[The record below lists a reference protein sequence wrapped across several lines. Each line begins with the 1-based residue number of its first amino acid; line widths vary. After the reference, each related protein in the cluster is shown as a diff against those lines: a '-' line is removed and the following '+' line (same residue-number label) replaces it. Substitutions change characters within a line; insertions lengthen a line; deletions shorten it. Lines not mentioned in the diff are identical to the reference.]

1 MGIAGIGVW
10 QLLIVLLIVIMLFG
24 SRRLGSLGSDLGTA
38 IRGFRD
44 NVKGDDGE
52 NISPAEDEPPKQAA

>member
-24 SRRLGSLGSDLGTA
+24 SKRLGALGSDLGTA

-44 NVKGDDGE
+44 NVKGDGEDDG
-52 NISPAEDEPPKQAA
+52 PAGDEPPKQAA